1 MRSCTARTKN
11 CGNCWSSKQKTPQ
24 RGFEKSPQQDVG
36 GGVLDAPQK
45 TTTTGRPS
53 AKSSHLCT
61 FSPRAFVLYT
71 GCAARGVEGA
81 APTSSGAHLRAHSCF
96 STGPFYL
103 RAASR
108 YFPDGRP
115 RIILCNLVYV
125 NNIMSLRICKFI
137 YVSSCVAV
145 SPASS
150 AVSAVSSGSSARW
163 PSCQS
168 LISR

>member
-36 GGVLDAPQK
+36 GGVLDAPSSLVGGVLDAPQK

-71 GCAARGVEGA
+71 GCAARGVEDAAPYKRTFFTAPFFMGMRLCRRATARA
-81 APTSSGAHLRAHSCF
+81 APTSSGAHLRAHSYF

-103 RAASR
+103 RATSR

-115 RIILCNLVYV
+115 
-125 NNIMSLRICKFI
+125 
-137 YVSSCVAV
+137 
-145 SPASS
+145 
-150 AVSAVSSGSSARW
+150 
-163 PSCQS
+163 
-168 LISR
+168 